1 MKMGEMDG
9 SSDSGSNS
17 QNQSSNQ
24 SLNAGN
30 NTNKDNDEFIL
41 KSKGVLTN
49 QSDINWDI
57 VKSEVENLYLSM
69 PTITIDLYNEDVDQ
83 NAILSFNKEYDNLAS
98 VAKDEKKVE
107 TLAQL
112 SKLYDYL
119 PQFIQGEDELYKT
132 LVETKSNIF
141 KGYSK
146 LDNQNWGEISN
157 DIKNAVD
164 VYSKLLTNPNIDT
177 NKQYSI
183 NKVYIMLN
191 ELQNAVN
198 MKDTSVFLIKYK
210 NLIEEINNI

>member
-1 MKMGEMDG
+1 MKVKEMAG
-9 SSDSGSNS
+9 SSDSGNSS

-24 SLNAGN
+24 SLNVGN

-41 KSKGVLTN
+41 KSKGVLTSK
-49 QSDINWDI
+49 SDINWDI

-69 PTITIDLYNEDVDQ
+69 PTITIDLYNEDVNQ
-83 NAILSFNKEYDNLAS
+83 NSILSFNKQYDNLAS

-107 TLAQL
+107 TLSQL

-119 PQFIQGEDELYKT
+119 PQFVQGEDELYRT

-164 VYSKLLTNPNIDT
+164 VYSRLLTNTNIDT

-210 NLIEEINNI
+210 NLMEEINNI